1 MQYSEEIT
9 NRGVYFNEG
18 ILNALLFC
26 YGKMGK
32 MDRAYELLDHLEAT
46 GKPLQI
52 DSFVATM

>member
-9 NRGVYFNEG
+9 NREVYFNEG
-18 ILNALLFC
+18 ILSALLFC

-32 MDRAYELLDHLEAT
+32 MDRAYDLLDHLEAS
-46 GKPLQI
+46 GKVLQI